1 MTHTDKLGSILASV
15 KCPVLVLG
23 KMDLSEAETQA
34 LVTAMRDWVH
44 IVELYEDVTMDIEEL
59 TQYDG
64 QGGCSVLWMEGDT
77 RTMYRVR
84 LRRWAT
90 DKGWTVTRD
99 DDECLVMKK

>member
-77 RTMYRVR
+77 RTM
-84 LRRWAT
+84 
-90 DKGWTVTRD
+90 
-99 DDECLVMKK
+99 